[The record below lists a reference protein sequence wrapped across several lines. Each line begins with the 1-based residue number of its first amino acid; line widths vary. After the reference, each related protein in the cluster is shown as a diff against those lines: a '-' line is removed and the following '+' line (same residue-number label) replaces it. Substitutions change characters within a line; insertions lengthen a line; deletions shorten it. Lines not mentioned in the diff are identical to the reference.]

1 MAALASSDLYG
12 FGTPSDGSPYTTSSD
27 DLFADIN
34 WPEDEFE
41 SSLSGNECLSAENS
55 DQYENESPK
64 VSLPKQMDLFGV

>member
-1 MAALASSDLYG
+1 MAALSFTDPYG

-34 WPEDEFE
+34 WPEDDFE
-41 SSLSGNECLSAENS
+41 SPFSGNECLSAENS

-64 VSLPKQMDLFGV
+64 VRLPKTNECP